1 MKEAKTSTSKK
12 SKAAPKQVAKKSAGA
27 AKKTGAVTKKSAGAA
42 KKTGA
47 ATKKSAGAAKK
58 TAAATKKG
66 AAPKKGA
73 GSAKKA
79 AAKKPAAPKREATS
93 AVKPPISVPGARI
106 RFVNPRKPESAEDLS
121 PIQRQQLERAGKLYD
136 GNALSAEERL
146 SPDRE
151 PGDGEDEGGFHGM
164 LEIWDVE
171 ENGEH
176 AYDAFLYMVD
186 SGTVFRRGS
195 LDVVAERIQVYFE
208 APDADFASYL
218 QEAYEQA
225 EAAHK
230 ELLRGREREGAWVA
244 YQGALDEL

>member
-1 MKEAKTSTSKK
+1 M
-12 SKAAPKQVAKKSAGA
+12 
-27 AKKTGAVTKKSAGAA
+27 
-42 KKTGA
+42 
-47 ATKKSAGAAKK
+47 
-58 TAAATKKG
+58 
-66 AAPKKGA
+66 
-73 GSAKKA
+73 
-79 AAKKPAAPKREATS
+79 
-93 AVKPPISVPGARI
+93 
-106 RFVNPRKPESAEDLS
+106 PESAEGLS

-136 GNALSAEERL
+136 GNELSAEERL

-195 LDVVAERIQVYFE
+195 LDVVAERIQVYF
-208 APDADFASYL
+208 DASDQDFAAAL
-218 QEAYEQA
+218 QEAYEEA